1 MKSAVLRGREV
12 APAQPEPKP
21 EVERVGRSVL
31 DRRRRDVEQAEAEQ
45 QAALHTCATADAAVR
60 EVERALR
67 KAWEAASAEG
77 AQDGEHIERLAEL
90 RARRAAAMHRKLE
103 AHHSADL
110 MAERVGTV
118 RLTLEATE
126 AATKRLRLQITQQ
139 ETTAAALRRSV
150 ALAER
155 QLVSRRE
162 ALNAEREELRQLER
176 QLSDLAGS

>member
-1 MKSAVLRGREV
+1 MKAAVLGGREV

-31 DRRRRDVEQAEAEQ
+31 DRRRREVEQAEAEQ
-45 QAALHTCATADAAVR
+45 QAALHACAAADAGVR
-60 EVERALR
+60 EVERAVR
-67 KAWEAASAEG
+67 KAWDAASAEG
-77 AQDGEHIERLAEL
+77 AQDGECLERLAEL
-90 RARRAAAMHRKLE
+90 RAQRATATHRKLE

-110 MAERVGTV
+110 MAERVGAV

-126 AATKRLRLQITQQ
+126 AAAKRLRAQIAQH
-139 ETTAAALRRSV
+139 ETTIAALRRSV

-162 ALNAEREELRQLER
+162 AFEAEREALRQLER
-176 QLSDLAGS
+176 QLSDLAGG